1 MIERRTLMLFVQFK
15 LKLVL
20 DWSQTKVIKVI
31 ENRNYLRHADISIQ
45 YLFDGFYECCQ
56 LS

>member
-1 MIERRTLMLFVQFK
+1 MLFVQFK